1 VAVVPQRS
9 RSDVATTVVL
19 VDDHQVVLDGLER
32 LLSAAGFDVLAA
44 IVDPDEA
51 LAAVRRFEPT
61 LCVIDLRLA
70 GTSGVALTAAV
81 RAASPATA
89 VAILT
94 SFDDGA
100 AAREAVEAGA
110 TGFLIKDLAR
120 QDLCDQLRNVAAGS
134 LVIDR
139 RVASAV
145 MQPSPTQL
153 TPRERSVLRLL
164 ADGKTNRVIAAE
176 LNVSPHTVKD
186 HVSRLMRKLGAST
199 RTELVAMG
207 LRSGQL

>member
-1 VAVVPQRS
+1 VVP
-9 RSDVATTVVL
+9 TTVVL
-19 VDDHQVVLDGLER
+19 VDDHQIVLEGLGR
-32 LLSAAGFDVLAA
+32 LLSAGGFEVVAA

-51 LAAVRRFEPT
+51 LAAVRRFTPK
-61 LCVIDLRLA
+61 LCVIDLRLG
-70 GTSGVALTAAV
+70 GTSGVSLTAAV
-81 RAASPATA
+81 RAASPSTA

-110 TGFLIKDLAR
+110 TGFLIKDLSR
-120 QDLCDQLRNVAAGS
+120 QDLCDQLRNVASGS

-164 ADGKTNRVIAAE
+164 ADGKTNRAIAAD
-176 LNVSPHTVKD
+176 LHVSPHTVKD

>member
-1 VAVVPQRS
+1 M
-9 RSDVATTVVL
+9 ATTVVL

-32 LLSAAGFDVLAA
+32 LLSGAGFDVVAA

-70 GTSGVALTAAV
+70 GTSGVTLTAAV
-81 RAASPATA
+81 RSASPATA

-176 LNVSPHTVKD
+176 LHVSPHTVKD